1 MSAAAPL
8 GGGPLPGAFP
18 AGRPVVFLDV
28 DGVLH
33 PARPGRR
40 KGARFRPEAMEA
52 LGAVLLTGGG
62 AAVVLSSSWRL
73 SEAGVSAVDAAL
85 VAAGLPPSAGRTP
98 VSRCCGA
105 RPREILSWLD
115 AHPPARAWV
124 ALDDIDLPRAARSG
138 EERERL
144 RGRCVTTDPRV
155 GLRREDAEKALRILG
170 RGPEARAE
178 GGRGGTSREL
188 KVELRAGEEGGRQ
201 TGAGATPPIG

>member
-1 MSAAAPL
+1 MSAAAPPGGA
-8 GGGPLPGAFP
+8 GGGGLPGAFP
-18 AGRPVVFLDV
+18 AGRAVVFLDV

-52 LGAVLLTGGG
+52 LGTVLRGG

-98 VSRCCGA
+98 VSRRCGA

-124 ALDDIDLPRAARSG
+124 ALDDIDLPRAARPG
-138 EERERL
+138 EERGRL
-144 RGRCVTTDPRV
+144 RGRCVTTDPRT
-155 GLRREDAEKALRILG
+155 GLRPEDAEKALRILG
-170 RGPEARAE
+170 RGPEAWAE
-178 GGRGGTSREL
+178 GGRGGTTREP
-188 KVELRAGEEGGRQ
+188 ETEPRAGEEGGGRQ
-201 TGAGATPPIG
+201 TPAVG